1 MAGRKSKTL
10 SLYIKEKG
18 IQINLEDLAKAISLK
33 NPRTQEILLLK
44 LNGLTFEEIGNKYG
58 ITKQRIRFI
67 IMKFIKGLK

>member
-1 MAGRKSKTL
+1 MAGRKNKTL

>member
-10 SLYIKEKG
+10 GLYIKEKG
-18 IQINLEDLAKAISLK
+18 INITVKELAHFISIK

-44 LNGLTFEEIGNKYG
+44 EKGLTFEEIGNKYG